1 MVTHNRLRWPAT
13 KAFCLN
19 LRAYC
24 QLRSLRPY
32 ITDLFGLTSTAAHLC
47 GALVINIHQKDQR
60 LPATPLLW
68 PVPTTPAWHHFIIYM
83 WKLRH
88 SLCPNDLQISFS
100 ESDLRLGPLA
110 VIPRLHTGSRAK
122 FQTLYDNS
130 FADLSE
136 NTTEVTEVINLS
148 LSLRHILGDDCIN
161 YFWNKETGERPQ
173 HTTACTFKCR
183 NESSDL
189 RHFQSYKPF
198 F

>member
-32 ITDLFGLTSTAAHLC
+32 ITVLFGLTSTAAHLC
-47 GALVINIHQKDQR
+47 GALVINIHQEDQR

-68 PVPTTPAWHHFIIYM
+68 PAKMSPSPVPTTPAWHHFIIYM

-100 ESDLRLGPLA
+100 ESDLRLGPLLSFHA
-110 VIPRLHTGSRAK
+110 STPAAEL
-122 FQTLYDNS
+122 NS
-130 FADLSE
+130 KPS
-136 NTTEVTEVINLS
+136 TTTRSPIS
-148 LSLRHILGDDCIN
+148 QKTQR
-161 YFWNKETGERPQ
+161 K
-173 HTTACTFKCR
+173 
-183 NESSDL
+183 
-189 RHFQSYKPF
+189 
-198 F
+198 